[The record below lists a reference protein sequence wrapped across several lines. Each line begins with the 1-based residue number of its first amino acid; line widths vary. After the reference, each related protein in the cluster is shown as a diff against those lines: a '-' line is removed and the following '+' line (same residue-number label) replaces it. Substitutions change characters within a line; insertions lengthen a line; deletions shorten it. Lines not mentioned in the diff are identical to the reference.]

1 MVTCHSNRGK
11 PSYKALPDSWNA
23 IEICN
28 LDWEK
33 NGIFHLPFNLF
44 SHWYRGPLPIF
55 PLAAGCRHLRGKISV
70 WKAHLPWKMRMSHH
84 RTKCCRIIFFITSGK
99 TVWKLDRLCKNGEL
113 SPQHWGAAE
122 RVCRYC
128 CNLPHVG
135 TNSEELI
142 LTVIKICKH
151 ITQLILGP
159 VLRDFYSL
167 IFFCLVQDNC
177 FFLYL
182 LYPKYWIFIHV

>member
-1 MVTCHSNRGK
+1 MQLRFATWTG
-11 PSYKALPDSWNA
+11 
-23 IEICN
+23 
-28 LDWEK
+28 K

-44 SHWYRGPLPIF
+44 SHSYRGSLPIF
-55 PLAAGCRHLRGKISV
+55 SLAAGCRHLRGEISV
-70 WKAHLPWKMRMSHH
+70 WKAHLPWKMRMSQHH
-84 RTKCCRIIFFITSGK
+84 TKCCRIIFFITSGK

-122 RVCRYC
+122 RVCHCC

-151 ITQLILGP
+151 IAQLILGP
-159 VLRDFYSL
+159 VLRNFYSL
-167 IFFCLVQDNC
+167 PFVLGTKQLFFS
-177 FFLYL
+177 L
-182 LYPKYWIFIHV
+182 LALSKILNF